1 MKVLICDDEPE
12 RSAQIA
18 RRVDDAGQEQPVPLL
33 DPQLTAELKEL
44 FASVKKCI
52 DDPEKFTALPELSFS
67 DGVDIV
73 ILDNNLARLD
83 VTGARLTAESIAGY
97 IRAFTTAPYII
108 SLNKNPEVD
117 FDLRYLVGDYSTR
130 ADLALNT
137 KHLSNPALWTR
148 DPASAENGFL
158 PWYWPQLDI
167 AHTRRRNQ
175 YEFVLKH
182 LNDPVLP
189 TLGFDDEAIS
199 LLSPHALGAL
209 SPNAESDG
217 VHEDGVA
224 PNEITFR
231 DVFMARDR
239 SLPVQS
245 EREKLSEAEK
255 AGNGVIRQIIA
266 RIVAADIDLWFRRDV
281 VGPQEPLVDVPHLL
295 MRLPFLLGGRA
306 NDLNEWNKC
315 VGVDTMP
322 YGVEPTLYD
331 NHLGKTEFEHDIW
344 VPHASFWWH
353 KLKTDES
360 LNELFFAAKEG
371 EWADSV
377 FCEDRSLF
385 LERSPQDEEAAP
397 IEFPAEF
404 EGSWVR
410 HYVARIDN
418 IQYAPRSRFAT

>member
-1 MKVLICDDEPE
+1 MKVLICDDEPQ
-12 RSAQIA
+12 RSAEIA
-18 RRVDDAGQEQPVPLL
+18 GRVADAGQAEPVQLL
-33 DPQLTAELKEL
+33 DPQLTTELKKL
-44 FASVKKCI
+44 FASVKQCI
-52 DDPEKFTALPELSFS
+52 DDPEKFTALPELPFS

-73 ILDNNLARLD
+73 ILDNNLAHLD

-137 KHLSNPALWTR
+137 KHLANPALWTR
-148 DPASAENGFL
+148 DAASAESGFL
-158 PWYWPQLDI
+158 PWYWPQLEM
-167 AHTRRRNQ
+167 AHTRRLNQ

-217 VHEDGVA
+217 VHPRGLP
-224 PNEITFR
+224 PNQIRFR
-231 DVFMARDR
+231 DVFEARDR
-239 SLPVQS
+239 SLPVQD
-245 EREKLSEAEK
+245 ERRQLSGAVK
-255 AGNGVIRQIIA
+255 AGNEVIREIIA
-266 RIVAADIDLWFRRDV
+266 RVVAADIDLWFRRDV

-306 NDLNEWNKC
+306 NDINEWNEC
-315 VGVDTMP
+315 VGIDATP
-322 YGVEPTLYD
+322 YGMEQELYD
-331 NHLGKTEFEHDIW
+331 KHLGRTEFEHDIW

-353 KLKTDES
+353 KLKADES
-360 LNELFFAAKEG
+360 LNELFFAEEG
-371 EWADSV
+371 HWADAV
-377 FCEDRSLF
+377 FCEDRSVF

-410 HYVARIDN
+410 RYVARIEN
-418 IQYAPRSRFAT
+418 FQYAPRSRFAT